1 MTAFG
6 FKQRFVPAI
15 IARTKTQTIRKFRKD
30 GRYPPIG
37 GELQLFTGLRT
48 KNCVRLGTATAI
60 EVYRLT
66 IDWPHSW
73 VEIDYGKGKPRR
85 LNCWDPGDKGE
96 LDPFA
101 RADGFDNWKAMW
113 DFFTAAGDPDLLF
126 EGFVTKWADTF
137 KEHKR

>member
-15 IARTKTQTIRKFRKD
+15 RARTKTQTIRKFRKD

-48 KNCVRLGTATAI
+48 KNCVRLGTARVLGI
-60 EVYRLT
+60 HRLT

-73 VEIDYGKGKPRR
+73 VDIDYGNGKPKR
-85 LNCWDPGDKGE
+85 LNCWDGSEVE

-101 RADGFDNWKAMW
+101 HSDGFEDWKAMW
-113 DFFTAAGDPDLLF
+113 DFFTAVGDSDVLF
-126 EGFVTKWADTF
+126 EGFVTIWGKTF
-137 KEHKR
+137 KEHKQ